1 MRRPRWGDV
10 ASEALSGVPA
20 VVICLAVQRVG
31 AVAAARPDWRTMSW
45 IAAKMSP
52 LQTSHISDGSFQLAQ
67 GGRGRLAGWLADFT
81 ERKKIH
87 LKKKEKTRGDNL
99 ISRERGNFAE
109 TPSF

>member
-52 LQTSHISDGSFQLAQ
+52 LQTSHISDGSFQLTQ
-67 GGRGRLAGWLADFT
+67 GGRGKR
-81 ERKKIH
+81 
-87 LKKKEKTRGDNL
+87 KKEKKHFFKKTQGDNL
-99 ISRERGNFAE
+99 ISHERRNLQKHLFFKGE
-109 TPSF
+109 G